1 MIDRAEPSNHN
12 YWDAFSNGLCRFRI
26 TKMQFLIIAMT
37 AVGTSETYLQQFP
50 VLLLCL
56 EDRCADR
63 AVLHPQI
70 WRVIEKRHPPT

>member
-1 MIDRAEPSNHN
+1 MPAIWRNVDRVRAASV
-12 YWDAFSNGLCRFRI
+12 
-26 TKMQFLIIAMT
+26 IAMT